1 MNSETEIVLAKMR
14 KGICGVCNR
23 PIKKHT
29 KNARKV
35 CYALCQ
41 KRYGVGKK
49 IIKMPDGREVE
60 IRITPASLIGDKNE
74 I

>member
-1 MNSETEIVLAKMR
+1 MNRETEIVLAKMK

-41 KRYGVGKK
+41 KRYGIGRKT
-49 IIKMPDGREVE
+49 IKMPDGREVE
-60 IRITPASLIGDKNE
+60 IGITPASLVDDKK
-74 I
+74 